1 MKRNTPESTT
11 SGAGRRD
18 FLKVL
23 GIGSAAGLT
32 SCSRTAPEALVA
44 YAVPPEQMV
53 KGHALWFA
61 TTCRECPA
69 GCGALARVRE
79 GRVHKLEGNPVHP
92 VNGGGLCARGQAA
105 VQGLYN
111 PDRLHTPLIRDSK
124 GVLQA
129 AAWPDALARFKEGI
143 AKYAAVKDAV
153 GVVSGCTS
161 GAMEEAI
168 ALWLKS
174 VNSARHLRYE
184 PIAYE
189 SLREANRAVF
199 GEARLPQL
207 RFAEAR
213 SIFVFGADAIETFLS
228 PVGFARGIADARA
241 RGARMVYFGSRLSL
255 TGAHADQH
263 VALAPGAEGLAAM
276 ALVREL
282 LALGGGAQIEGGARA
297 KLKAASDAFTPQ
309 RAGLDAA
316 LVRALAQE
324 LKDRPCIAAT
334 GGTATCDGRA
344 AATALAVNL
353 LNLATGAINTTVR
366 YDRTAA
372 LENAAT
378 YAELLDLGRSIEEGS
393 LKALVILDANPVY
406 SAPAF
411 ARSLAKAQFVACL
424 ATHPDETTAAAAHV
438 VLPVDSP
445 LECWDDTE
453 PWTGVHSLSQPAMR
467 RVFDTRHA
475 GEILLEAARAPQ
487 ANFREFVRTRWQK
500 LHKSAGV
507 KEDFEAFWIAALKR
521 GGYWRDVR
529 ERRVSWNAQS
539 VDTPLKPLLDAVE
552 EPRGLHLETYP
563 SIAYFDGR
571 SANRPWMQE
580 LPDPLTQVVWDTWVE
595 MHPQDAERLGVR
607 TGDRVR
613 VRSTHGEIEAGA
625 YVYPGIQPGAVAIPL
640 GQGHTAFGRYATLTG
655 AHAVALL
662 DPKPNAVSGG
672 IEWSGERVEIDPLHR
687 PHGLV
692 VVAGHDYQ
700 EQREIARSRS
710 TGEHTKS
717 HEEQAPRHPELSIYP
732 PHEHQKHRWG
742 MAIDL
747 NACNGCSAC
756 VTACYAEN
764 NIPIAGKAEVGRGR
778 EMSWIRVERFFGPG
792 KAESSPFQVDLTLM
806 LCQQCDNAPCESVCP
821 VYAAYHTEEGLN
833 GQVYN
838 RCVGT
843 RYCANNC
850 PYKVRRFNWYPG
862 QFPAP
867 LDWQLNPDV
876 TVRSKG
882 VMEKCTF
889 CVQRIVQ
896 GKDRAR
902 REGRSLA
909 DGEIVPAC
917 AQSCPTRAIVF
928 GDLKDPESR
937 VSRLSKDQRRY
948 RVFEELNTR
957 PAVTYLERIR
967 RNRP

>member
-32 SCSRTAPEALVA
+32 SCSRTAPDALA
-44 YAVPPEQMV
+44 TYAVPPEQMV

-69 GCGALARVRE
+69 GCGALTRVRE
-79 GRVHKLEGNPVHP
+79 GRVHKVEGNPVHP

-111 PDRLHTPLIRDSK
+111 PDRLRTPLVRDSK

-129 AAWPDALARFKEGI
+129 AAWPDALGRFKDGI
-143 AKYAAVKDAV
+143 ARYAMSKDSIAVL
-153 GVVSGCTS
+153 SGSTS
-161 GAMEEAI
+161 GAMDDAI

-174 VNSARHLRYE
+174 ANSTRHLRYE

-189 SLREANRAVF
+189 SLREANRAAF
-199 GEARLPQL
+199 GEARLPQM
-207 RFAEAR
+207 RFAEAKA
-213 SIFVFGADAIETFLS
+213 IYVFGAGVIETFVS

-241 RGARMVYFGSRLSL
+241 GGARMVHFGSRLSL

-263 VALAPGAEGLAAM
+263 VALAPGTEGLAAM
-276 ALVREL
+276 ALAREL
-282 LALGGGAQIEGGARA
+282 LALGGGMHLAADARA
-297 KLKAASDAFTPQ
+297 KLKAAAEPFTPQ
-309 RAGLDAA
+309 RAGLDQA

-324 LKDRPCIAAT
+324 LKDRPSIAVT
-334 GGTATCDGRA
+334 DGSMA
-344 AATALAVNL
+344 AASAVNL
-353 LNLATGAINTTVR
+353 LNLSTGAINTTVR
-366 YDRTAA
+366 FDRTAA
-372 LENAAT
+372 VGNTAT
-378 YAELLDLGRSIEEGS
+378 YAELIAMGRAIEEGS
-393 LKALVILDANPVY
+393 IKALVILDANPIY

-424 ATHPDETTAAAAHV
+424 ATHPDETTTAAAHV
-438 VLPVDSP
+438 VLPVDTP

-453 PWTGVHSLSQPAMR
+453 PWTGVQSLSQPAMR

-487 ANFREFVRTRWQK
+487 TNFREFVRTRWQA

-507 KEDFEAFWIAALKR
+507 KEDFEAFWIATLKC
-521 GGYWRDVR
+521 GGYWRGVS
-529 ERRVSWNAQS
+529 ERRVSWNAQA
-539 VDTPLKPLLDAVE
+539 VETQLKPLLDAAD
-552 EPRGLHLETYP
+552 EPRGLRLDTYP
-563 SIAYFDGR
+563 SLAHFDGR

-580 LPDPLTQVVWDTWVE
+580 LPDPIAQVVWDTWVE
-595 MHPQDAERLGVR
+595 MNPKDAERLGVR

-625 YVYPGIQPGAVAIPL
+625 YIYPGIQPGAVAIPL
-640 GQGHTAFGRYATLTG
+640 GQGHTAFGRYATGTG
-655 AHAVALL
+655 ANAVALL
-662 DPKPNAVSGG
+662 DPKPNAVTGG
-672 IEWSGERVEIDPLHR
+672 VEWSGERVEIDPLR
-687 PHGLV
+687 RRHGLV

-700 EQREIARSRS
+700 ENRALARSRS
-710 TGEHTKS
+710 TDEHSKS
-717 HEEQAPRHPELSIYP
+717 HVERAPHHPELSIYP
-732 PHEHQKHRWG
+732 AHEHQKHRWG
-742 MAIDL
+742 MVVDL

-764 NIPIAGKAEVGRGR
+764 NIPVAGKAEVERGR

-806 LCQQCDNAPCESVCP
+806 LCQQCDNAPCEPVCP

-876 TVRSKG
+876 TVRGKG

-928 GDLKDPESR
+928 GDLKDPASR
-937 VSRLSKDQRRY
+937 VSRLARDQRRY

-957 PAVTYLERIR
+957 PAVTYLERTR
-967 RNRP
+967 RNRA

>member
-1 MKRNTPESTT
+1 M

-23 GIGSAAGLT
+23 GIGSAVGLT
-32 SCSRTAPEALVA
+32 SCSRTAPDALA
-44 YAVPPEQMV
+44 TYAVPPEQMV

-79 GRVHKLEGNPVHP
+79 GRVHKVEGNPVHP

-111 PDRLHTPLIRDSK
+111 PDRLRTPLIRDSK
-124 GVLQA
+124 GVLRP
-129 AAWPDALARFKEGI
+129 AAWPDALARFKEGV
-143 AKYAAVKDAV
+143 AQYATAKDAV
-153 GVVSGCTS
+153 GVLSDATS

-168 ALWLKS
+168 ARWLKS
-174 VNSARHLRYE
+174 VNSVRHLRYE

-189 SLREANRAVF
+189 GLREANRAMF

-207 RFAEAR
+207 RFAEAQA
-213 SIFVFGADAIETFLS
+213 IFVFGADVIETFLS
-228 PVGFARGIADARA
+228 PVGYARGIADARA

-255 TGAHADQH
+255 TSAHADQH
-263 VALAPGAEGLAAM
+263 VALAPGTEGLAAM

-282 LALGGGAQIEGGARA
+282 LALGGGTQLAGDARA
-297 KLKAASDAFTPQ
+297 KLRAAAEPFTSQ

-324 LKDRPCIAAT
+324 LKDRPSIAAT
-334 GGTATCDGRA
+334 GGTAASDSRA

-353 LNLATGAINTTVR
+353 LNLATGATNTTVR
-366 YDRTAA
+366 FDRTAA

-378 YAELLDLGRSIEEGS
+378 YADLAVMGRNIEEGT
-393 LKALVILDANPVY
+393 LKALLIVGANPVY

-411 ARSLAKAQFVACL
+411 ARSLAKAPFVACL
-424 ATHPDETTAAAAHV
+424 AAHEDETTAAAHV

-453 PWTGVHSLSQPAMR
+453 PWTGVHSLTQPAMR

-487 ANFREFVRTRWQK
+487 TSFREFVRMRWRA
-500 LHKSAGV
+500 LHRTAGA
-507 KEDFEAFWIAALKR
+507 KDDFEVFWIAALKR

-529 ERRVSWNAQS
+529 EHRVSWNGQPVEAR
-539 VDTPLKPLLDAVE
+539 LKPLLDIAE
-552 EPRGLHLETYP
+552 EPRGLRLETYP
-563 SIAYFDGR
+563 SLAHFDGR

-580 LPDPLTQVVWDTWVE
+580 LPDPIAQVVWDTWVE
-595 MHPQDAERLGVR
+595 MNPKDAERLGVR

-640 GQGHTAFGRYATLTG
+640 GQGHTAFGRYATAAG
-655 AHAVALL
+655 ANAFALV
-662 DPKPNAVSGG
+662 DPKPNAITGG
-672 IEWSGERVEIDPLHR
+672 IEWSGERVEIDPLR
-687 PHGLV
+687 RAHGLV

-700 EQREIARSRS
+700 ENRQIARSRPS
-710 TGEHTKS
+710 DEHS
-717 HEEQAPRHPELSIYP
+717 NAHEGHHPELSIYP

-742 MAIDL
+742 MVVDL

-764 NIPIAGKAEVGRGR
+764 NIPVAGKAEVERGR

-792 KAESSPFQVDLTLM
+792 KAESSPFQVDMTVM

-850 PYKVRRFNWYPG
+850 PYKVRRFNWFPG

-928 GDLKDPESR
+928 GDLKDPASR
-937 VSRLSKDQRRY
+937 VSRLAKDPRRY

-967 RNRP
+967 RNRA

>member
-1 MKRNTPESTT
+1 MKRNTRESTT

-23 GIGSAAGLT
+23 GIGSAVGLT
-32 SCSRTAPEALVA
+32 SCSRTAPDALA
-44 YAVPPEQMV
+44 TYAVPPEQMV

-79 GRVHKLEGNPVHP
+79 GRVHKVEGNPIHP

-111 PDRLHTPLIRDSK
+111 PDRLRTPLIRDSK

-129 AAWPDALARFKEGI
+129 AAWPDALARFKDGM
-143 AKYAAVKDAV
+143 ARYAMSKDAI
-153 GVVSGCTS
+153 GVLSGATS

-174 VNSARHLRYE
+174 VNSTRHLRYE

-189 SLREANRAVF
+189 SLREANRTVF

-207 RFAEAR
+207 RFAEAKA
-213 SIFVFGADAIETFLS
+213 IYVFGAGVIETFLS

-241 RGARMVYFGSRLSL
+241 GGARMVHFGSRLSL

-263 VALAPGAEGLAAM
+263 VALAPGTEGLAAM

-282 LALGGGAQIEGGARA
+282 LAMGGGAHLAADVRL
-297 KLKAASDAFTPQ
+297 KLKAAAEPFTAQ
-309 RAGLDAA
+309 RAGLDQT
-316 LVRALAQE
+316 LVRELARE
-324 LKDRPCIAAT
+324 LKDRPSIAVA
-334 GGTATCDGRA
+334 DGA
-344 AATALAVNL
+344 AAAAVNL

-366 YDRTAA
+366 FDRTAA

-378 YAELLDLGRSIEEGS
+378 YAELIAMGRAVEEGS
-393 LKALVILDANPVY
+393 VKALVILDANPVY
-406 SAPAF
+406 SAPTF
-411 ARSLAKAQFVACL
+411 ARSLAKAQFVVCL
-424 ATHPDETTAAAAHV
+424 ATHPDETTTTAAHV

-453 PWTGVHSLSQPAMR
+453 PWTGVHSLTQPTMR

-487 ANFREFVRTRWQK
+487 TNFREFVRTRWQV
-500 LHKSAGV
+500 LHRSAGV
-507 KEDFEAFWIAALKR
+507 KENFETFWIAALKR
-521 GGYWRDVR
+521 GGYWRDVG
-529 ERRVSWNAQS
+529 ERRVSWNGQF
-539 VDTPLKPLLDAVE
+539 KPPAGTATE
-552 EPRGLHLETYP
+552 SRGLHLEVYP

-580 LPDPLTQVVWDTWVE
+580 LPDPIAQVVWDTWVE
-595 MHPQDAERLGVR
+595 MNPKDAERLGLR

-613 VRSTHGEIEAGA
+613 VRSTHGELEAGA

-640 GQGHTAFGRYATLTG
+640 GQGHTAFGRYATGTG
-655 AHAVALL
+655 ANAFALL
-662 DPKPNAVSGG
+662 DPKPNEITGG
-672 IEWSGERVEIDPLHR
+672 VDWGGERVEIDPLR
-687 PHGLV
+687 RSHGLV

-700 EQREIARSRS
+700 ENREITRSRAAD
-710 TGEHTKS
+710 EHAEK
-717 HEEQAPRHPELSIYP
+717 HAPHHPELSIYP
-732 PHEHQKHRWG
+732 AHEHQKHRWG
-742 MAIDL
+742 MVIDL

-764 NIPIAGKAEVGRGR
+764 NLPVAGKVEVERGR

-792 KAESSPFQVDLTLM
+792 KAESSSFQVDMTLM
-806 LCQQCDNAPCESVCP
+806 LCQQCDNAPCEPVCP

-833 GQVYN
+833 GQIYN

-843 RYCANNC
+843 RYCSNNC

-902 REGRSLA
+902 RGGRALA

-917 AQSCPTRAIVF
+917 AQSCPTRAIAF
-928 GDLKDPESR
+928 GDLKDPASR
-937 VSRLSKDQRRY
+937 VSRLAEDPRRH

-967 RNRP
+967 RNRA

>member
-1 MKRNTPESTT
+1 MKRKIRESAT
-11 SGAGRRD
+11 SGGGRRD
-18 FLKVL
+18 FLRVL
-23 GIGSAAGLT
+23 GIGSAVGLAG
-32 SCSRTAPEALVA
+32 CSRTAPDALA
-44 YAVPPEQMV
+44 TYAVPPEQMV

-111 PDRLHTPLIRDSK
+111 PDRLRTPFIRDSK
-124 GVLQA
+124 NTLQA
-129 AAWPDALARFKEGI
+129 ASWPDAIARFKDGI
-143 AKYAAVKDAV
+143 ARYAMSKDSIAVL
-153 GVVSGCTS
+153 SGLTS
-161 GAMEEAI
+161 GAMDDAI
-168 ALWLKS
+168 RLWLQS
-174 VNSARHLRYE
+174 VNSSRHLRYE

-189 SLREANRAVF
+189 DVRAANRAMF
-199 GEARLPQL
+199 GEARLPQM
-207 RFAEAR
+207 RFAEVKA
-213 SIFVFGADAIETFLS
+213 IYVFGADVIETFLS

-241 RGARMVYFGSRLSL
+241 SGARMVHFGSRLSL

-263 VALAPGAEGLAAM
+263 IAVAPGSESLAAM

-282 LALGGGAQIEGGARA
+282 LALGGGTHLDAGTRA
-297 KLKAASDAFTPQ
+297 KLKAASDAFTAE

-316 LVRALAQE
+316 LVRELAQE
-324 LKDRPCIAAT
+324 LKNKPSIAVAS
-334 GGTATCDGRA
+334 GPA
-344 AATALAVNL
+344 AAAVNL
-353 LNLATGAINTTVR
+353 LNLATGAINNTVR
-366 YDRTAA
+366 FDRTAA
-372 LENAAT
+372 VGNAAT
-378 YAELLDLGRSIEEGS
+378 YAELLELGRAIEDGS
-393 LKALVILDANPVY
+393 VKAVLVVDANPSY
-406 SAPAF
+406 GAPAF
-411 ARSLAKAQFVACL
+411 ARSLSKAQFVACL
-424 ATHPDETTAAAAHV
+424 ATHPDETTATMAHV

-467 RVFDTRHA
+467 RIFDTRHA
-475 GEILLEAARAPQ
+475 GEFLLEAARAPQ
-487 ANFREFVRTRWQK
+487 FNFREFVRERWRA
-500 LHKSAGV
+500 LHKSVGA
-507 KEDFEAFWIAALKR
+507 KEDFEAFWMAALKR
-521 GGYWRDVR
+521 GGYWRDVS
-529 ERRVSWNAQS
+529 ERRVSWNGEF
-539 VDTPLKPLLDAVE
+539 KPPSEAPDGSN
-552 EPRGLHLETYP
+552 GLRLETYP
-563 SIAYFDGR
+563 SLAYFDGR
-571 SANRPWMQE
+571 SANRPWLQE
-580 LPDPLTQVVWDTWVE
+580 LPDPMVQVVWDTWVE
-595 MHPQDAERLGVR
+595 LNPKDAARLGVR

-613 VRSTHGEIEAGA
+613 VHSPHGEIETGA
-625 YVYPGIQPGAVAIPL
+625 YVYPGIQPGAAAIPL
-640 GQGHTAFGRYATLTG
+640 GQGHTAFGRYASGTG
-655 AHAVALL
+655 ANAIALV
-662 DPKPNAVSGG
+662 DPKPGASGG
-672 IEWSGERVEIDPLHR
+672 VAWWGARVEVLPLHR
-687 PHGLV
+687 KHDLV
-692 VVAGHDYQ
+692 TVAGHDYQ
-700 EQREIARSRS
+700 EERGIARSRVA
-710 TGEHTKS
+710 GEHAES
-717 HEEQAPRHPELSIYP
+717 HEEHHPEISIYP
-732 PHEHQKHRWG
+732 AHPHDKHRWG

-764 NIPIAGKAEVGRGR
+764 NIPVAGKAEVDRGR

-792 KAESSPFQVDLTLM
+792 KEGSSPFQVDLTLM
-806 LCQQCDNAPCESVCP
+806 MCQQCDNAPCESVCP

-843 RYCANNC
+843 RYCSNNC

-896 GKDRAR
+896 GKDRAK
-902 REGRSLA
+902 REGRAVA

-928 GDLKDPESR
+928 GDLKDPASR
-937 VSRLSKDQRRY
+937 VSQLSKHERRY

-957 PAVTYLERIR
+957 PAITYLERIR
-967 RNRP
+967 RKRA